1 MKIFTFNNLPYLA
14 AAIVEAYFIK
24 LGICYGI
31 RGILNEAIIGKFL
44 FGLWLTYFLIPVFLS
59 GFLKKH
65 KILWTPLLYF
75 SIISGMS
82 TAVSFLI
89 LYLLPNNMEEIF
101 PMPEFF
107 RIALTYLFIGVLAA
121 HFLLGLWSIVV
132 VIFRAILH
140 LRKKSEA
147 EPVPGKIKESV
158 SEPLQVSEAAIKE
171 AMDHVVIKDSE
182 I

>member
-1 MKIFTFNNLPYLA
+1 MKKFTFNNLPYLA
-14 AAIVEAYFIK
+14 AAIVEVYFIK

-31 RGILNEAIIGKFL
+31 RGILDDKIIGEILIGF
-44 FGLWLTYFLIPVFLS
+44 WLAYFLIPVFLS
-59 GFLKKH
+59 GLLKKH

-82 TAVSFLI
+82 TVVSFLI

-101 PMPEFF
+101 PMPEFYW
-107 RIALTYLFIGVLAA
+107 IALTYLFIGVLAA

-140 LRKKSEA
+140 LRKKPEA

-171 AMDHVVIKDSE
+171 DMVLMAIKDSE